1 MIIFVHEL
9 EGVKLQ
15 NMRKV
20 FIYLMIPLLILT
32 GCGSMKNMSREDRA
46 GFGAQIGSFVGWL
59 FGGAVGYAIDDE
71 VGADIGSFV
80 GTAVGG
86 IAGASI
92 AANTG
97 EVTVEKREP
106 GNYTP
111 SSHVLLP
118 DLQIEDIFLVEDSTA
133 RNQKIDAGETC
144 HISLVIVNN
153 SFQDALDVVPI
164 VTVKKGKHIKL
175 SEPVLISKV
184 TREDRITYN
193 VTVQA
198 SPKLRTGEV
207 VFGVRLQEGRG
218 NGTDEETFTVE
229 TAGNDNK

>member
-1 MIIFVHEL
+1 M
-9 EGVKLQ
+9 K
-15 NMRKV
+15 NKV
-20 FIYLMIPLLILT
+20 LSISLSLLILT
-32 GCGSMKNMSREDRA
+32 GCGSMKNMSREDRV

-92 AANTG
+92 AANAG
-97 EVTVEKREP
+97 EVKVEKREP

-153 SFQDALDVVPI
+153 SFQDALNVEPI
-164 VTVKKGKHIKL
+164 VKVKKGKHIKL
-175 SEPVLISKV
+175 SDPVRIAKI

-207 VFGVRLQEGRG
+207 VFSVRLLEGRG

-229 TAGNDNK
+229 TAGNNDK